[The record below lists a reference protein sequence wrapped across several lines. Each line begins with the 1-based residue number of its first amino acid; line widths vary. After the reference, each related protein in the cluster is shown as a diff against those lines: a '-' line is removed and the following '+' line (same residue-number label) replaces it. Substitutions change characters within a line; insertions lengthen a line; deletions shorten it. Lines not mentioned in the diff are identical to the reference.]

1 MSTAVCIVPP
11 DDAWDAIQRAR
22 HLARDTTFY
31 KWPPAIRLFHPF
43 APKREIP
50 SLVGR
55 MAEWIE
61 EEADA
66 IMTTTTMGDDD
77 DDDDDEEETMM
88 EELMENGFVQTDNN
102 DNGDSPSSYLESFE
116 VTLDSILILPHWE
129 VLEARI
135 EALERSNPNSPNNNA
150 RSHYLDEST
159 EEKERRMRSA
169 EGAKLIREEERMG
182 LQRKKERER
191 KRRLRMERKAR
202 EENGGGATE
211 TTTATEDGADDDSSD
226 RDDATSSSHQN
237 NDEDDD
243 DDAGE
248 TTPASTAKKEPF
260 NGPCVIYLSPDE
272 TSRARLETL
281 REKLRINLFPNHDA
295 FSPSSS
301 VSPHPERLPRKESSS
316 SSCEFRPLLPV
327 ARFSS
332 VSAAVKVAKVL
343 QRTWDPLSFNVT
355 DVQFVSREDEGG
367 GCAAT
372 GVMDLDEKELEG
384 IAEVRHRRRRH
395 ESSSLSSSSTSSS
408 LSSSSSSTSLNVNS
422 NDNGAT
428 LALTSSGEVEDVSK
442 QGIYGCDAMVMLL
455 GEEPEE
461 ELMEEEASLSMIMDG
476 DDDDVNDDDA
486 NDDEHNKGPMTIQ
499 HEIDSSNGGIRG
511 TINYDEIF
519 ATAEREY
526 QRMQAHEELSAASYV
541 GEVPIFGAG
550 SYGAGSSDGEETTMD
565 IEAWL
570 DDDDDGM
577 EDEGATVV
585 IGRAQFF
592 MGAMREFIGMPA
604 SSAIDLKDRIMGGG
618 VSAVARRK
626 GSVHRLAESWDVGDY
641 GKKETDKMV

>member
-1 MSTAVCIVPP
+1 
-11 DDAWDAIQRAR
+11 
-22 HLARDTTFY
+22 
-31 KWPPAIRLFHPF
+31 
-43 APKREIP
+43 
-50 SLVGR
+50 LVGR

-61 EEADA
+61 DEADA
-66 IMTTTTMGDDD
+66 MTMTMMGEEDE
-77 DDDDDEEETMM
+77 DEEMM
-88 EELMENGFVQTDNN
+88 SDQLDELTENGFVRTDN
-102 DNGDSPSSYLESFE
+102 DDGDSSYLESFE

-135 EALERSNPNSPNNNA
+135 EALEKSNPNSNA
-150 RSHYLDEST
+150 NAANHYLDEST
-159 EEKERRMRSA
+159 AEKERRIRSA

-182 LQRKKERER
+182 LERKRERER
-191 KRRLRMERKAR
+191 KRRLRMEMKAR
-202 EENGGGATE
+202 EENGGTE
-211 TTTATEDGADDDSSD
+211 TTETTEGGTDGSSNYG
-226 RDDATSSSHQN
+226 DATSDRN
-237 NDEDDD
+237 YDE

-248 TTPASTAKKEPF
+248 TPAAAKEPF

-272 TSRARLETL
+272 RSRARLETL
-281 REKLRINLFPNHDA
+281 REELRARLFPNHDA

-301 VSPHPERLPRKESSS
+301 VSPYPERLPRKESSR
-316 SSCEFRPLLPV
+316 FRPLLPV

-343 QRTWDPLSFNVT
+343 QQTWDPLSFNVT
-355 DVQFVSREDEGG
+355 DIQFVSREDEAGS
-367 GCAAT
+367 AT
-372 GVMDLDEKELEG
+372 GAMNLDEEELEG
-384 IAEVRHRRRRH
+384 IAEVRHQRRRQ
-395 ESSSLSSSSTSSS
+395 ESSLSSSGS
-408 LSSSSSSTSLNVNS
+408 SSSSSSTSTSTSLLSVNP
-422 NDNGAT
+422 NDDGAT
-428 LALTSSGEVEDVSK
+428 LAVTSSGEVEDVSK
-442 QGIYGCDAMVMLL
+442 QGIYECDAMVMLL

-461 ELMEEEASLSMIMDG
+461 ELMEEEASLSMIMDEDEDNDDG
-476 DDDDVNDDDA
+476 LDDDDDDID
-486 NDDEHNKGPMTIQ
+486 NVEDERNKGPMTIQ
-499 HEIDSSNGGIRG
+499 HEIDSSNKGGRG

-519 ATAEREY
+519 STAEREY
-526 QRMQAHEELSAASYV
+526 QRMQAHEELSTASYV

-550 SYGAGSSDGEETTMD
+550 SYGATSGGDETTD

-570 DDDDDGM
+570 DGDDDEV

-604 SSAIDLKDRIMGGG
+604 SSAIDHKDRIMGGG